1 MRFVSLIPAA
11 VALFVGGAAYAQAW
25 DIFTSREDFF
35 AINLPGEP
43 KVTTSQ
49 YKTAKGTTLP
59 AKRFEADAPAGSILA
74 GKYVLTVVDYNT
86 AKGELGTAIEEAAA
100 RYRTMGKMTYDA
112 VNMLDN
118 HRSWRQTIDSPT
130 QRILTEILVAKNN
143 RLYISEAT
151 TALNIPPPAQ
161 FQASLQI
168 LDENGQ
174 RIRLQTAELAQ
185 SAAANEV
192 IPVTPAQVARAVGRA
207 CRSGDGHMAGEHRRI
222 VPDGVLQVGRTHE
235 DQAQR
240 RSLGRHGDESGH
252 DGVGPAD
259 PRGRARRPVHQS
271 VDRQGDFPAGHAAEQ
286 SARLHA
292 DRRAGA
298 GLAGSETG
306 SLHGLAT
313 PQRIDSG
320 GASGARPFVICE
332 APGRAQV
339 THTGSRGCP
348 LI

>member
-11 VALFVGGAAYAQAW
+11 VALFIGGAAYAQAW

-35 AINLPGEP
+35 AVNLPGEP

-174 RIRLQTAELAQ
+174 RIRLQTTELAQ

-192 IPVTPAQVARAVGRA
+192 IPVTPAQVAE
-207 CRSGDGHMAGEHRRI
+207 RSAELAGLVTGTWRVSTGGSCQTAYFKSAE
-222 VPDGVLQVGRTHE
+222 RTKTKRNE
-235 DQAQR
+235 EALAGTVTSQ
-240 RSLGRHGDESGH
+240 GMNVSG
-252 DGVGPAD
+252 
-259 PRGRARRPVHQS
+259 Q
-271 VDRQGDFPAGHAAEQ
+271 
-286 SARLHA
+286 LIL
-292 DRRAGA
+292 AGA
-298 GLAGSETG
+298 REGQFINPSTDKAIFLLDTLPNNQLGFTPIGEPVLGWPEVKLDRCTG
-306 SLHGLAT
+306 
-313 PQRIDSG
+313 
-320 GASGARPFVICE
+320 
-332 APGRAQV
+332 
-339 THTGSRGCP
+339 
-348 LI
+348 